1 MEEQQ
6 AQPQSP
12 LSSHWSGMHA
22 PLLQVSEQPQTG
34 LQVLVGHLPP
44 EHIPPPL
51 QPQTP
56 PQPSAAPQV
65 PSFGQLGVQQF
76 PP

>member
-1 MEEQQ
+1 
-6 AQPQSP
+6 
-12 LSSHWSGMHA
+12 MHV
-22 PLLQVSEQPQTG
+22 PSLQVCPQPQTG
-34 LQVLVGHLPP
+34 LQVLVGHMPFVHL
-44 EHIPPPL
+44 PPPL

-65 PSFGQLGVQQF
+65 PSFGQLGVQQL